1 MNPIHFL
8 SADDFS
14 IAPTNSG
21 TVLKNRLR
29 GFSFVMFYSDKCR
42 FCPIIKPYFKDLASK
57 FPGTNF
63 AMVNISN
70 NLSVVQMSKPT
81 ITPIKYVPLM
91 IFYNEGIPLYKY
103 EGPTDETSYKQLFDF
118 LKEIH
123 ASLSNTRKFHD
134 ASNPQGAPQP
144 PPIPAYLICKPHGDD
159 PEGVCFLD
167 MESAYKK

>member
-8 SADDFS
+8 SANDFYT
-14 IAPTNSG
+14 ADTPSG
-21 TVLKNRLR
+21 SVLKNKLR
-29 GFSFVMFYSDKCR
+29 GFSFVMFFSNQCK
-42 FCPIIKPYFKDLASK
+42 FCHIITPYFKDLATK

-70 NLSVVQMSKPT
+70 NLSIVHASKTT

-91 IFYNEGIPLYKY
+91 IFYNDGMPLYKY

-134 ASNPQGAPQP
+134 SSNPQPVPQA

-167 MESAYKK
+167 LESAYKK